1 LVCHIQGEIQ
11 VGGYRERGAEKDLW
25 ALRDDVRREWR
36 KPQNEE
42 LYDLYNSLNIIRMT
56 KSRRMRWA
64 GNVARMGDRRVAYK
78 VMERIPDGKR
88 TFRRSR
94 RKLEINYVTNNNN
107 NIAIHIMLYNLL
119 VLFYVVVN

>member
-1 LVCHIQGEIQ
+1 MVCHIQGEIQ